1 MTRCLSDDALERVE
15 AELASVAERAHLAGC
30 AACAA
35 RHRQIRGELALITGV
50 LRDTPEPGTRP
61 APARRVRWLPA
72 TVGLAAVAAAL
83 LIWVE
88 VAVWRAVT
96 PVPPTMQAQEVAA
109 ILADV
114 SAALFSVSGD
124 PPPTTTPA
132 AIAPAAIAEDA
143 ALSLEVMARELDQAL
158 TGGAP

>member
-1 MTRCLSDDALERVE
+1 MSPCLSDDALERVQ
-15 AELASVAERAHLAGC
+15 ADLASVAERAHLAGC
-30 AACAA
+30 AACVA
-35 RHRQIRGELALITGV
+35 RHQRIRGELALITGV
-50 LRDTPEPGTRP
+50 LRDTPEPRTHP
-61 APARRVRWLPA
+61 TPARPRRFMPV

-96 PVPPTMQAQEVAA
+96 PPPTMQPQEVAA

-124 PPPTTTPA
+124 PPTTSV
-132 AIAPAAIAEDA
+132 EDP
-143 ALSLEVMARELDQAL
+143 ALSLEMMAQELDHAL
-158 TGGAP
+158 TGGDP